1 MTLSKIVSSQQADEG
16 KPRGSSLFGRE
27 QGKKN
32 LQYKYNGQQ
41 PDDTAGKAEKNDAQ
55 SFHSDP
61 FQAKNLLSPNYGGD
75 FHRVNAPLHCP
86 AGDPKRDGKI
96 CR

>member
-1 MTLSKIVSSQQADEG
+1 MTLSKIVSGQQADAG
-16 KPRGSSLFGRE
+16 KTRGSSLFGRE

-32 LQYKYNGQQ
+32 LQYQYNGQQ

-61 FQAKNLLSPNYGGD
+61 FQAKNLLFSNYGGD
-75 FHRVNAPLHCP
+75 FRRVNAPLHCP
-86 AGDPKRDGKI
+86 AGDPKRVGKVY
-96 CR
+96 R